1 MAPWGSTVSSMPAPG
16 RNRSSS
22 VCVPYTAVRTLCVGL
37 GLSHA
42 AGNTQYAIIWL
53 VYILPE
59 EKSEQTCA
67 QINVRLYNNHSHHQ
81 YLSKLDSAHARMQ
94 RELTTRHTLCRTTR
108 GGTALERNGRSI
120 KSRSDLLSVEE
131 QYAGGRRRR
140 VGQEVDEQ
148 VGAARGD
155 EEVTL
160 GHHHRD
166 DRRRASGV
174 AHKELPV
181 VQAPC
186 EERAWLGL

>member
-1 MAPWGSTVSSMPAPG
+1 M
-16 RNRSSS
+16 
-22 VCVPYTAVRTLCVGL
+22 
-37 GLSHA
+37 
-42 AGNTQYAIIWL
+42 
-53 VYILPE
+53 
-59 EKSEQTCA
+59 
-67 QINVRLYNNHSHHQ
+67 YNHGHRQ
-81 YLSKLDSAHARMQ
+81 YLETRFGPCTHVQ
-94 RELTTRHTLCRTTR
+94 RELTIRHTLCRTTR
-108 GGTALERNGRSI
+108 EVERNGRSI
-120 KSRSDLLSVEE
+120 KSRSDLVSVEE

-186 EERAWLGL
+186 EERAWLGLRLGLG